1 MDAVAA
7 TYTPESGVNLY
18 IDGQNVGNLVLPGSL
33 LFAED
38 MDLVIGRSLDGLMD
52 DLVIHNAE
60 LRPSEVR
67 RHFEAGKAAAAPSF
81 AP

>member
-1 MDAVAA
+1 
-7 TYTPESGVNLY
+7 
-18 IDGQNVGNLVLPGSL
+18 
-33 LFAED
+33 